1 MARKIEVYG
10 LEGVPEIKPGDNL
23 AEIVVKCAKNEGVN
37 IKDGDIVVVSSKI
50 VSKAE
55 NKIVF
60 LDNVKVSKEAEE
72 IALKTKKDPR
82 LVQLVLNESRNL
94 VKVEKRH
101 LIVETKH
108 GIVCANAGIDK
119 SNVAGREDIVVL
131 LPDNPDESARKI
143 REAIKALTGKNV
155 AVIITDTYGR
165 PLREGQVDMAIGL
178 SGIASFRDYRGT
190 KDWKGYELKVKRIA
204 IADEI
209 AAAAELVKG
218 NGNEGIPIAIVR
230 GLEYQVD
237 ENSSA
242 KALNM
247 AREKWLFK

>member
-23 AEIVVKCAKNEGVN
+23 AETVVKCAKKEGVN
-37 IKDGDIVVVSSKI
+37 IEDGDIVVVSSKI

-72 IALKTKKDPR
+72 IALKTRKDPR
-82 LVQLVLNESRNL
+82 LVQLILNESRNL

-108 GIVCANAGIDK
+108 GIVSGIDK

-204 IADEI
+204 MADEI

-218 NGNEGIPIAIVR
+218 NG
-230 GLEYQVD
+230 
-237 ENSSA
+237 NSSA